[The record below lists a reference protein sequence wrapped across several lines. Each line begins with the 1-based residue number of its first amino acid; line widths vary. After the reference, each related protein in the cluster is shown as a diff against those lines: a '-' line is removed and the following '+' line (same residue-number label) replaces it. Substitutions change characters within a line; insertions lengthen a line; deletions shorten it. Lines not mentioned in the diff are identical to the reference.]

1 MSENRFLQSFCTV
14 TASAVLVCGTLV
26 LLTSTAPWSPLP
38 QPDSEP
44 STPDSARV
52 SMEATASIDAQA
64 PEAPLASDQ
73 ADASEAAEPDVFD
86 AGLTGAEVEAGEPS
100 QVFAPEAPS
109 PEADDAL
116 AALGMPLDPETADAS
131 SDDSGADVSITA
143 AAASGSGTASETP
156 AEFAVSV
163 PLAKIASLK
172 SDAATDQIAEMLAAL
187 PPGPNASEKSD
198 AATTQV
204 AAILAATPP
213 APPPPPAPVASDETE
228 AATNTVATVLAAS
241 APAPAPL
248 LPLRKPVEKQPEPKV
263 AALPTPQ
270 AAPARQEAAKQD
282 AAKQVLTKQVLTK
295 QDLTKQNLAQ
305 QDAAQPHSGKGP
317 WQPMALAPADK
328 PSISLSKAPINKPS
342 GGAYASKVWAAL
354 ARHKPR
360 AGQRGS
366 TTVAFSIGE
375 NGTLR
380 GVRVGRSSGN
390 SRIDQLALATVR
402 NAAPFPPPPSGAA
415 SYSIR
420 IDFQ

>member
-14 TASAVLVCGTLV
+14 TASAVLVCGTLI
-26 LLTSTAPWSPLP
+26 LLTSTAPWSSLP
-38 QPDSEP
+38 RPESEP

-52 SMEATASIDAQA
+52 SMEATSSIEVLDA
-64 PEAPLASDQ
+64 PFASDQ
-73 ADASEAAEPDVFD
+73 ADTTQPTEPEEAADSSTASTDGQAEAEAPDQ
-86 AGLTGAEVEAGEPS
+86 AVEL
-100 QVFAPEAPS
+100 EAPS
-109 PEADDAL
+109 PEADDTL
-116 AALGMPLDPETADAS
+116 AALGMPLDPETADAG
-131 SDDSGADVSITA
+131 SDDSGAGVSIAA

-172 SDAATDQIAEMLAAL
+172 SEAATDQIADMLAAL
-187 PPGPNASEKSD
+187 PPAPNASEKSD

-204 AAILAATPP
+204 AAILVATPP
-213 APPPPPAPVASDETE
+213 APPPPPAPIASDETE

-241 APAPAPL
+241 APAPAPP
-248 LPLRKPVEKQPEPKV
+248 LPKRKPTEKQPEPKV
-263 AALPTPQ
+263 AALVTPQ
-270 AAPARQEAAKQD
+270 AAPVWQDAAKQD
-282 AAKQVLTKQVLTK
+282 AAKP
-295 QDLTKQNLAQ
+295 NLAQ
-305 QDAAQPHSGKGP
+305 QDATQPHSGNGP

-342 GGAYASKVWAAL
+342 GGAYASQVWSAL

-375 NGTLR
+375 NGALR

-390 SRIDQLALATVR
+390 TRIDQLALATVR
-402 NAAPFPPPPSGAA
+402 NAAPFPAPPAGAA